1 MQRIL
6 YWARKD
12 LRLHDNRCLEYASR
26 TPAEI
31 LIVYTPSK
39 EHLRSESFR
48 QNFQNESVIEFQK
61 NLQAKGL
68 NLFIANEPA
77 EKLIPKLIEQHHID
91 ELIYQKE
98 ISSEE
103 VDVESQLQNLK
114 CKIKSI
120 WQSSLILKQDLPFPF
135 EKFPN
140 GFTEFRKK
148 VEYDLK
154 IQNLVEA
161 RWANLKPIMT
171 ESQARLTTTENKNF
185 VGGETAALDRL
196 RHYFWDTDAIA
207 EYKETRNGMLRFDDS
222 SKFSLWL
229 ANGCLSPRKIYFE
242 ILRYEEERT
251 QNDSTY
257 WMFFELLWRD
267 YFKFY
272 AHKFGSKI
280 FQYSGVGKPK
290 KRHLLED
297 EELRRFEIWQQ
308 GQTGYP
314 LVDACM
320 RELSTTGWMSNRG
333 RQNAASFLA
342 KTLQVDWR
350 WGAQH
355 FEKYLLDHDVESN
368 WGNWNY
374 VAGVGTDPRDRVINV
389 VKQSYD
395 YDLSGDYIRAW
406 VPELSEFQG
415 SSIIEP
421 WNNLKKLEASGY
433 PERIL

>member
-26 TPAEI
+26 TPSEV
-31 LIVYTPSK
+31 LVVYTPSK
-39 EHLRSESFR
+39 EFLRSESFR
-48 QNFQNESVIEFQK
+48 QNFQNESVLEFQK
-61 NLQAKGL
+61 NLKSKGL
-68 NLFIANEPA
+68 DLFIGNEPA
-77 EKLIPKLIEQHHID
+77 EKLIPKLINQYKID
-91 ELIYQKE
+91 ELVYQKE
-98 ISSEE
+98 ICPEE
-103 VDVESQLQNLK
+103 IKIELELQKLSCNV
-114 CKIKSI
+114 KST
-120 WQSSLILKQDLPFPF
+120 WQSTLILKQDLPFPID
-135 EKFPN
+135 KFPN

-154 IQNLVEA
+154 IQNLTET
-161 RWANLKPIMT
+161 RWENLKSIPTDHSVELKVNQPSIF
-171 ESQARLTTTENKNF
+171 K
-185 VGGETAALDRL
+185 GGETAALERL
-196 RHYFWDTDAIA
+196 NHYFWKTDAIA
-207 EYKETRNGMLRFDDS
+207 QYKETRNGMLKFDDS

-272 AHKFGSKI
+272 AHKYGKNI
-280 FQYSGVGKPK
+280 FQYSGVSKPK
-290 KRHLLED
+290 KRFLLED
-297 EELRRFEIWQQ
+297 EELKRFEIWKQ

-320 RELSTTGWMSNRG
+320 RELKSTGWMSNRG

-355 FEKYLLDHDVESN
+355 FEKYLIDYDVESN

-374 VAGVGTDPRDRVINV
+374 VAGVGTDPRDRVFNV

-395 YDLSGDYIRAW
+395 YDPNGDYIRTW
-406 VPELSEFQG
+406 IPELSEFEG
-415 SSIIEP
+415 ASILEP
-421 WNNLKKLEASGY
+421 WNNSKKLNASGY